1 MKGWMYMTN
10 FLSGKKKILTM
21 ILGIVSGLLIAFG
34 LDWSEVSV
42 VAGAVVSAASAVSYL
57 LVEGKIDVERI
68 KHAADAINDVIEY
81 IGVPE
86 GMLDPNEE
94 NDEVAGWED
103 ETGQGGDLSE

>member
-1 MKGWMYMTN
+1 MTN

-21 ILGIVSGLLIAFG
+21 ILGVVSGLLIAFG

-68 KHAADAINDVIEY
+68 KRAAEDINAVMNY
-81 IGVPE
+81 IA
-86 GMLDPNEE
+86 DD
-94 NDEVAGWED
+94 DEDEDED
-103 ETGQGGDLSE
+103 ETVYEEADDPAVLEEFIQGGDLNV

>member
-1 MKGWMYMTN
+1 MTN

-21 ILGIVSGLLIAFG
+21 VLGIVSGLLIAFG

-68 KHAADAINDVIEY
+68 KRAAEDINEIIEY

-86 GMLDPNEE
+86 GLIAPDEE
-94 NDEVAGWED
+94 NDEATGQGD
-103 ETGQGGDLSE
+103 TGQGGDLDG

>member
-1 MKGWMYMTN
+1 MTN

-21 ILGIVSGLLIAFG
+21 ILGVVSGLLIAFG

-42 VAGAVVSAASAVSYL
+42 VAGAVVSVGSAVSYL

-68 KHAADAINDVIEY
+68 KHAADAVNDVIEY

-86 GMLDPNEE
+86 GLLDPDEE
-94 NDEVAGWED
+94 EHETAGQD
-103 ETGQGGDLSE
+103 ETGQGGDVNV